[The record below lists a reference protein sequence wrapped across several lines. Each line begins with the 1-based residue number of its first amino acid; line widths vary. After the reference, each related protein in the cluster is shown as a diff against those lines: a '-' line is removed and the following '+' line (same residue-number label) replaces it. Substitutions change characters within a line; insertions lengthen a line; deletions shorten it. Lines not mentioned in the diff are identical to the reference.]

1 VPDFQRW
8 FGEAY
13 RRELQGWVDGEP
25 GPTAADGHAATA
37 VCAAAVESR
46 RSGRSIDVRL

>member
-13 RRELQGWVDGEP
+13 RRELQAWVDGVP
-25 GPTAADGHAATA
+25 GATAFDGHAATA
-37 VCAAAVESR
+37 ACMAAVESR
-46 RSGRSIDVRL
+46 RSGRPVDVRL